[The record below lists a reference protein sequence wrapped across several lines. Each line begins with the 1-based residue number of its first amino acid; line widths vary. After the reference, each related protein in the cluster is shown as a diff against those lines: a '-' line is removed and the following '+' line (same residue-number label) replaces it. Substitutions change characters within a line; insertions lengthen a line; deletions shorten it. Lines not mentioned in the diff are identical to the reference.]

1 MIDITKLEFTISQML
16 KADRFILLKISEK
29 TVYENGKATERKNP
43 TLTITSVES
52 LFEKIEVRLEKCNID
67 ISNDALEKRTKDLNF
82 VYVVFSGDSV
92 KLYKDFNS
100 GETRATARAS
110 SVSLADD
117 IGIDLE

>member
-100 GETRATARAS
+100 GETRATARAT
-110 SVSLADD
+110 SVSLVDD
-117 IGIDLE
+117 ISIDLD